1 MLEDAEELLELGFDE
16 LALEE
21 ELLDGLEDELLD
33 AEEEL
38 ELLGLLEDAEELEL
52 LGLLDEAALDA
63 GCEELADE
71 ELLDELEL
79 AGELLDAELDTVLEE
94 LDGALDEL
102 TASLELAGA
111 LDALLELDGVL
122 LEELAAA
129 LLATLEDAGAPLTPQ
144 PVRIIADMTADAA
157 TTEAPRK
164 RYCFNLI
171 MISPLKHKVSYALLC
186 YPPPDRVCQGFLEFS
201 AF

>member
-1 MLEDAEELLELGFDE
+1 MLD
-16 LALEE
+16 
-21 ELLDGLEDELLD
+21 
-33 AEEEL
+33 
-38 ELLGLLEDAEELEL
+38 DAEELEL
-52 LGLLDEAALDA
+52 LGLLDEAALEA

-79 AGELLDAELDTVLEE
+79 AGELLDAVLEE

-111 LDALLELDGVL
+111 LDALLLELDGVLLDTEEL

-144 PVRIIADMTADAA
+144 PVRIIADMAADAA

-164 RYCFNLI
+164 RCCFNL
-171 MISPLKHKVSYALLC
+171 MII
-186 YPPPDRVCQGFLEFS
+186 PP
-201 AF
+201 

>member
-1 MLEDAEELLELGFDE
+1 MLD
-16 LALEE
+16 
-21 ELLDGLEDELLD
+21 
-33 AEEEL
+33 
-38 ELLGLLEDAEELEL
+38 DAEELEL
-52 LGLLDEAALDA
+52 LDALDEAALEA

-79 AGELLDAELDTVLEE
+79 AGELLDAVLEE

-111 LDALLELDGVL
+111 LDAL

-164 RYCFNLI
+164 RCCFNL
-171 MISPLKHKVSYALLC
+171 MII
-186 YPPPDRVCQGFLEFS
+186 PP
-201 AF
+201 